1 MYARASDLK
10 SESDSG
16 FARTVIHRVGRWI
29 MGKSYSADLR
39 DRVVAFVDGG
49 GSRRAASRH
58 FGVSE
63 SFAVKLMQRVA
74 KLGSSAPAQQGRP
87 AGNGKLAAY
96 EAFLIG
102 VVEAKPD
109 ITMPELSTWL
119 EAEHGVEAEAASLS
133 RFLCRRGF
141 TYKKNATGI
150 GSRTRRHQG

>member
-1 MYARASDLK
+1 
-10 SESDSG
+10 
-16 FARTVIHRVGRWI
+16 

-63 SFAVKLMQRVA
+63 SFAVKLMQHVA

-109 ITMPELSTWL
+109 ITMPER
-119 EAEHGVEAEAASLS
+119 HVPAASTGRTHDRKQFGFKIAAPTLQTQG
-133 RFLCRRGF
+133 RPHMLRELCSLAMPSEF
-141 TYKKNATGI
+141 DLITL
-150 GSRTRRHQG
+150 

>member
-1 MYARASDLK
+1 
-10 SESDSG
+10 
-16 FARTVIHRVGRWI
+16 

-39 DRVVAFVDGG
+39 DRVVTLIEGG

-74 KLGSSAPAQQGRP
+74 KLGSSSPTRQGRP
-87 AGNGKLAAY
+87 PRNGKLAAY

-102 VVEAKPD
+102 AVQGTPD
-109 ITMPELSTWL
+109 ITMPELSARL
-119 EAEHGVEAEAASLS
+119 EAEHGVEAQPASLS

-141 TYKKNATGI
+141 TYKKLVPAKAGK
-150 GSRTRRHQG
+150 R